1 MKKNTRTKVKVV
13 ITLLSWRQLWGDRVY
28 VVAVSFATHQCCG
41 TVTIYCGSG
50 SNFGKVSIPVLFP
63 DPNTEPDP
71 DHVGQN
77 LAF

>member
-1 MKKNTRTKVKVV
+1 M
-13 ITLLSWRQLWGDRVY
+13 Y
-28 VVAVSFATHQCCG
+28 VVVDSFATYQCCG

-50 SNFGKVSIPVLFP
+50 SNCGKVSVPVLFP

-71 DHVGQN
+71 EHVVQN